1 MCDSLNNKAKLVL
14 VQPAGYGYVAVLVDV
29 AGALAAQLQGDR
41 CEVFGRCFHDHFS
54 HCAVSSVENVIEP
67 LSQQLLGLWYP
78 TIYHWVELLTYR
90 GDKIIQSIRGLQI
103 ISSVTGKDRLHSH
116 LRDLMMMM
124 TTSYL

>member
-14 VQPAGYGYVAVLVDV
+14 VPPAGYGYVAVLVDV

-54 HCAVSSVENVIEP
+54 HRAISSVENVIEP

-90 GDKIIQSIRGLQI
+90 GDKITQSIRGLQI
-103 ISSVTGKDRLHSH
+103 ISSVTGKFHQKQKAERRFLFCFFN
-116 LRDLMMMM
+116 
-124 TTSYL
+124 